1 MAAKAK
7 TTPRKPRSSSSRSA
21 GARPKC
27 GLCGK
32 TSRLTRTEC
41 CGQWICD
48 DENKYRLFSYATN
61 SCHRNHRRY
70 TLCGY
75 HFENGHDGAWQ
86 SCQTCRAGIDAEM
99 YGYYGTNEFNF
110 ERLEKVPEFEP
121 KRCAECNAIILLAEG
136 GYSMSGG
143 GYYCPE
149 CTTKRIPWAR

>member
-1 MAAKAK
+1 MAPKAK
-7 TTPRKPRSSSSRSA
+7 PATKKKRSA
-21 GARPKC
+21 PTSASASRPRC

-32 TSRLTRTEC
+32 TTGLMKTEC
-41 CGQWICD
+41 CGRWICD
-48 DENKYRLFSYATN
+48 DEHKYRLFSYATN
-61 SCHRNHRRY
+61 SCSRNHRRY

-75 HFENGHDGAWQ
+75 HFENEHDGPW
-86 SCQTCRAGIDAEM
+86 QTCPACREEIDAEM

-110 ERLEKVPEFEP
+110 ERLDKVPEFEP
-121 KRCAECNAIILLAEG
+121 KRCAECNAIIRLAEG